1 MRRALLAAALALPAA
16 TATAQTPPERPFPDR
31 PMTMVLP
38 YAPGS
43 GADAFARALGEHFGR
58 VLGQPVVHVNRDGG
72 SGVVGMRSVATSP
85 PDGHTFGL
93 TPMTAIV
100 VQPHMV
106 RNTGTTPDAFAPICG
121 TNENVL
127 SVVVRADSPV
137 RTLADLVAEGRRRT
151 LTFGSPGP
159 NSLPQL
165 AVWRVQRATGVEFT
179 HVPFRGDPPHL
190 TELMAGRLDFS
201 ASVVSSA
208 SEYINAGRLR
218 LVTVFSEGRAG
229 DYPDTPT
236 AREQGVDA
244 LQFSQVGLYAPAGTP
259 APVLDRLEMACRTG
273 IEDPTVRRI
282 AGSTRVVLRYM
293 ARADFTRMIR
303 DEYAAYGP
311 ILREL
316 GVRPE

>member
-1 MRRALLAAALALPAA
+1 MTIRASLLAVTALLVAPLSAM
-16 TATAQTPPERPFPDR
+16 AQAFPER

-43 GADAFARALGEHFGR
+43 GADAFSRALGEHFTR
-58 VLGQPVVHVNRDGG
+58 TLGQPVIHVNRDGG

-106 RNTGTTPDAFAPICG
+106 RGTGTAPDAFAPICG
-121 TNENVL
+121 TNENVI
-127 SVVVRADSPV
+127 SIIVRADSPI
-137 RTLADLVAEGRRRT
+137 RTLADLVAEGRRRP

-165 AVWRVQRATGVEFT
+165 AVWRVQRATGVDFT

-190 TELMAGRLDFS
+190 TELLAGRLDFS

-208 SEYINAGRLR
+208 SGYLNAGSMR
-218 LVTVFSEGRAG
+218 LVAVFSEGRAA
-229 DYPDTPT
+229 DYPDVPT

-259 APVLDRLEMACRTG
+259 AAVLDRLEAACRSG
-273 IEDPTVRRI
+273 IEDPTVRRVA
-282 AGSTRVVLRYM
+282 AGSRVVLRYM
-293 ARADFTRMIR
+293 SRADFTRMIQG
-303 DEYAAYGP
+303 EYLAYGP
-311 ILREL
+311 LLREL